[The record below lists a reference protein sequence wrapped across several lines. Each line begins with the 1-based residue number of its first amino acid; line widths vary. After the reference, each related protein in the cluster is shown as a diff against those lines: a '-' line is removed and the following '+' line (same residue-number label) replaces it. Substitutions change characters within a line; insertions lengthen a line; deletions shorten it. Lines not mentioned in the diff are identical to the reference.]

1 MNATLQWTYEKRDPI
16 SFVSAFLLGLLVLL
30 LIQVSAINFLKN
42 ADVEMTAFI
51 ESPAAPETI
60 KPLEPVKK
68 VVEKQEIQKRP
79 EPVMPKQVT
88 SPFATEAPKE
98 AKHVEN
104 PVPLEKP
111 QVLHAP
117 QHIAPTA
124 PVPSIPSA
132 PSAPSTASIYE
143 AQLRSYLEKIKRYP
157 TSREARLTRPQG
169 AGRVWLEISRNGQV
183 LGVGVMT
190 SSGSNLLD
198 GEALKTLKNGSYP
211 TFPEDAYVG
220 ESAHKFSATLN
231 YTLEP
236 Q

>member
-30 LIQVSAINFLKN
+30 LIQVSAINFSKS

-51 ESPAAPETI
+51 ESPPAPETI
-60 KPLEPVKK
+60 KPLEQPVKK
-68 VVEKQEIQKRP
+68 VIEKQEIQKIA

-98 AKHVEN
+98 AKHVET
-104 PVPLEKP
+104 PVHTEKP
-111 QVLHAP
+111 QVLLAP
-117 QHIAPTA
+117 QHITPPA
-124 PVPSIPSA
+124 PVPTAQPV
-132 PSAPSTASIYE
+132 PSTASIYE
-143 AQLRSYLEKIKRYP
+143 AQLRAYLEKIKRYP

-169 AGRVWLEISRNGQV
+169 AVRVWLEISRNGQIQ
-183 LGVGVMT
+183 GVGVIA

-198 GEALKTLKNGSYP
+198 GEALKTLKTGSYP
-211 TFPEDAYVG
+211 AFPEDAYAG
-220 ESAHKFSATLN
+220 ENAHKFSATLN

>member
-1 MNATLQWTYEKRDPI
+1 MNAALQWTYEKRDPI

-30 LIQVSAINFLKN
+30 LIQVSAINFSKN

-51 ESPAAPETI
+51 ESPPVPEII
-60 KPLEPVKK
+60 KPLEPIKK
-68 VVEKQEIQKRP
+68 VIEKQEIQKRA

-98 AKHVEN
+98 AKHVET

-111 QVLHAP
+111 QVLQAP
-117 QHIAPTA
+117 QLITPPA
-124 PVPSIPSA
+124 PVPSAQPV
-132 PSAPSTASIYE
+132 PSTASIYE

-169 AGRVWLEISRNGQV
+169 AVRVWLEISRNGQV

-190 SSGSNLLD
+190 SSGANLLD
-198 GEALKTLKNGSYP
+198 GEALKTLKTGSYP
-211 TFPEDAYVG
+211 AFPEDAYVG
-220 ESAHKFSATLN
+220 ENAHKFSATLN

>member
-1 MNATLQWTYEKRDPI
+1 MNAALQWTYEKRDPI

-30 LIQVSAINFLKN
+30 LIQVSAINFSKN

-51 ESPAAPETI
+51 ESPPVPEII
-60 KPLEPVKK
+60 KPLEPIKK
-68 VVEKQEIQKRP
+68 VIEKQEIQKRA

-98 AKHVEN
+98 AKHVET

-111 QVLHAP
+111 QVLQAP
-117 QHIAPTA
+117 QLITPPA
-124 PVPSIPSA
+124 PVPSAQPV
-132 PSAPSTASIYE
+132 PSTASIYE

-157 TSREARLTRPQG
+157 TIREARLTRPQG
-169 AGRVWLEISRNGQV
+169 AVRVWLEISRNGQV

-198 GEALKTLKNGSYP
+198 GEALKTLKTGSYP
-211 TFPEDAYVG
+211 AFPEDAYVG
-220 ESAHKFSATLN
+220 ENAHKFSATLN

>member
-16 SFVSAFLLGLLVLL
+16 SFVSAFFLGLLVLL
-30 LIQVSAINFLKN
+30 LIQVSAINFSKS

-51 ESPAAPETI
+51 ESPAVPEI
-60 KPLEPVKK
+60 LKPLDPVKK
-68 VVEKQEIQKRP
+68 VIEKQEIQKRP

-98 AKHVEN
+98 AKPAET
-104 PVPLEKP
+104 PVPTEKP
-111 QVLHAP
+111 QVLQAP
-117 QHIAPTA
+117 QHITPAA
-124 PVPSIPSA
+124 PVPSAQPA
-132 PSAPSTASIYE
+132 PAPSTASIYE
-143 AQLRSYLEKIKRYP
+143 AQLRAYLEKIKRYP

-169 AGRVWLEISRNGQV
+169 AVRVWLEISRNGQV

-198 GEALKTLKNGSYP
+198 GEALKTLKTGSYP
-211 TFPEDAYVG
+211 AFPEDAYVG
-220 ESAHKFSATLN
+220 ENAHKFSATLN